1 MTPRSDPAGNADVTP
16 SSRHRDVPIS
26 SGLGVAISDERVYAN
41 RMFET
46 LAAAIDEMNI
56 PVDGDAVVEAF
67 ALRDRLD
74 AKLALAAGELDAV
87 ELWDADGP
95 LRSRPGCATGPG

>member
-1 MTPRSDPAGNADVTP
+1 
-16 SSRHRDVPIS
+16 
-26 SGLGVAISDERVYAN
+26 
-41 RMFET
+41 MFET